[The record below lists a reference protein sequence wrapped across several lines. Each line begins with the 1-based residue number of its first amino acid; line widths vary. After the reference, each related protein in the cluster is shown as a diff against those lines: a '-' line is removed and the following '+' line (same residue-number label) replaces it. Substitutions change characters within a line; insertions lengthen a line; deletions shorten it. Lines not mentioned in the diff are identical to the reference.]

1 MNDVT
6 LFKDKDISFSVH
18 LNSGKYES
26 ITKRAPVSVA
36 SLTDFVQPDIKNS
49 SLLEASLSIGLA
61 MDASL

>member
-6 LFKDKDISFSVH
+6 SLKDKDISFSVH
-18 LNSGKYES
+18 LNTGKCES
-26 ITKRAPVSVA
+26 ITKITPVSVA

-49 SLLEASLSIGLA
+49 SLLEAPLSIGLA